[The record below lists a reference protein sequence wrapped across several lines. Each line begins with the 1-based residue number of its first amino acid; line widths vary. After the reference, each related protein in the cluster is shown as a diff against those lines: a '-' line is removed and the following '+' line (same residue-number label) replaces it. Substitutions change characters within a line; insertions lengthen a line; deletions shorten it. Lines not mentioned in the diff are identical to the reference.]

1 MCVGDKRPVT
11 NSLREYVCIWAPIV
25 KKTDVQIRMINCV
38 DLSLSILTSA
48 ARFRRHV
55 TLSLAGLILFGL
67 RGNRRT
73 SQHARKER
81 KYMSPDADGA
91 ANQFLLIWARTVA
104 NERATET
111 DTVRKRER
119 EHGELGHC
127 LAESPVIS
135 GSWTCRDVQMC
146 VGRAGDLGSILSLS
160 ALLEGSPRGERVP
173 SGPPYTPNTS
183 IHSPHTSSHTFL
195 TYSHYWPV
203 HLPFPPCLR
212 FNSTSADISLYLS
225 KKRPTRDLC
234 CCTARW

>member
-73 SQHARKER
+73 SQHAWKER

-91 ANQFLLIWARTVA
+91 ANKFLLI
-104 NERATET
+104 
-111 DTVRKRER
+111 
-119 EHGELGHC
+119 
-127 LAESPVIS
+127 
-135 GSWTCRDVQMC
+135 
-146 VGRAGDLGSILSLS
+146 
-160 ALLEGSPRGERVP
+160 
-173 SGPPYTPNTS
+173 
-183 IHSPHTSSHTFL
+183 
-195 TYSHYWPV
+195 
-203 HLPFPPCLR
+203 
-212 FNSTSADISLYLS
+212 
-225 KKRPTRDLC
+225 
-234 CCTARW
+234 

>member
-25 KKTDVQIRMINCV
+25 KKTDIQIRMINCV

-91 ANQFLLIWARTVA
+91 ANKFLLI
-104 NERATET
+104 
-111 DTVRKRER
+111 
-119 EHGELGHC
+119 
-127 LAESPVIS
+127 
-135 GSWTCRDVQMC
+135 
-146 VGRAGDLGSILSLS
+146 
-160 ALLEGSPRGERVP
+160 
-173 SGPPYTPNTS
+173 
-183 IHSPHTSSHTFL
+183 
-195 TYSHYWPV
+195 
-203 HLPFPPCLR
+203 
-212 FNSTSADISLYLS
+212 
-225 KKRPTRDLC
+225 
-234 CCTARW
+234 